1 MKSPKLYET
10 KKLFFKKYLYKVAIR
25 NELNGIFRTE
35 LQKSKDLSYT
45 RNKLDEFASNYRNGE
60 PLTQTFFRTTR
71 EVPMDDYLD
80 AKTLYQILKNEPNKY
95 KIRVEHAQN
104 LCVYTNDENLLH
116 TITERLIN
124 IQNVWEPSTRKK
136 HLLEADTIIVDH
148 TPEFPI
154 RIMLKDEKV
163 APDFAN
169 WLRGNRD
176 KSRIGDK
183 ALQSIDNGHHLGGF
197 YFHVRDEK
205 VLSIVH
211 MLIGHAIRGIY
222 NLVYMPP
229 TIDK

>member
-1 MKSPKLYET
+1 MEFKKVSFIGLGVMGYPMAGYLKKNNLDVSVFNRTISKAKKWSVEFGGNYYKTPGLSVVNSDAVFICVGRDEDLREVMEGNDGILENT
-10 KKLFFKKYLYKVAIR
+10 KK
-25 NELNGIFRTE
+25 G
-35 LQKSKDLSYT
+35 
-45 RNKLDEFASNYRNGE
+45 
-60 PLTQTFFRTTR
+60 
-71 EVPMDDYLD
+71 
-80 AKTLYQILKNEPNKY
+80 
-95 KIRVEHAQN
+95 
-104 LCVYTNDENLLH
+104 
-116 TITERLIN
+116 
-124 IQNVWEPSTRKK
+124 
-136 HLLEADTIIVDH
+136 TIIVDH